1 MVELRIL
8 MVGDVCGRPGRE
20 MLREH
25 LGPLRRS
32 HKADLVIV
40 NGENAAAGFG
50 ITPSV
55 YAEIVSA
62 GADVVTLGNHTF
74 DKKDAMSLLDEE
86 PHLLRPLNY
95 PPGAPGRGAAVVVA
109 AGARVLVLNA
119 MGRVFLPI
127 LLDDP
132 FRAVDAELEAY
143 RGRYDVAFLD
153 FHGEATSEKEA
164 MGWYLDGRAAAV
176 VGTHTHVQTADE
188 RVLPKGT
195 AYITD
200 VGMTGPADSV
210 LGMDKDAMVQRM
222 LRQLPVRFEVAEGRR
237 QLNAVVVEVDGESGM
252 AREVQRI
259 FIRD

>member
-1 MVELRIL
+1 MRIL
-8 MVGDVCGRPGRE
+8 MVGDVCGRPGRSF
-20 MLREH
+20 LREL
-25 LGPLRRS
+25 LGSLRRS
-32 HKADLVIV
+32 HGADLVVV

-55 YAEIVSA
+55 YQELLEA

-74 DKKDAMSLLDEE
+74 DKKEAMTLLDEE
-86 PHLLRPLNY
+86 PRLLRPLNY
-95 PPGAPGRGAAVVVA
+95 PPGAPGRGAAVVEA
-109 AGARVLVLNA
+109 KGRRVLVMNA

-132 FRAVDAELEAY
+132 FRAVDAALGAHA
-143 RGRYDVAFLD
+143 GRSDVAFLD

-164 MGWYLDGRAAAV
+164 MGWYLDGRVAAV

-188 RVLPKGT
+188 RLLPQGT

-210 LGMDKDAMVQRM
+210 LGMDKDAMVERM
-222 LRQLPVRFEVAEGRR
+222 RRQLPMRFEVAEGRR
-237 QLNAVVVEVDGESGM
+237 QLNAVVVDVEAESGR

-259 FIRD
+259 FIRE

>member
-1 MVELRIL
+1 MRIL
-8 MVGDVCGRPGRE
+8 MVGDVCGRPGRT
-20 MLREH
+20 MLREQ
-25 LGPLRRS
+25 LPALRRS
-32 HKADLVIV
+32 YGADLVVV

-55 YAEIVSA
+55 YEELRAA

-74 DKKDAMSLLDEE
+74 DKKEAMTLLDEE
-86 PHLLRPLNY
+86 PRLLRPLNY
-95 PPGAPGRGAAVVVA
+95 PPGAPGRGAAVVEA
-109 AGARVLVLNA
+109 AGCRVLVMNA

-132 FRAVDAELEAY
+132 FRAVDAELEAHQ
-143 RGRYDVAFLD
+143 GRFGVALLD

-176 VGTHTHVQTADE
+176 LGTHTHVQTADE
-188 RVLPKGT
+188 RILPAGT

-222 LRQLPVRFEVAEGRR
+222 LRQLPTRFEVAEGRR
-237 QLNAVVVEVDGESGM
+237 QINAVVVEVERESGM

-259 FIRD
+259 FIRE

>member
-1 MVELRIL
+1 MRIL
-8 MVGDVCGRPGRE
+8 MVGDVCGRPGRTI
-20 MLREH
+20 LREQ
-25 LGPLRRS
+25 LAGLRRS
-32 HKADLVIV
+32 HGADLVVV

-55 YAEIVSA
+55 YEELLAA

-74 DKKDAMSLLDEE
+74 DKKEAMALLDEE
-86 PHLLRPLNY
+86 PRLLRPLNY
-95 PPGAPGRGAAVVVA
+95 PPGAPGRGAAVVE
-109 AGARVLVLNA
+109 AGGCRVLVMNA

-132 FRAVDAELEAY
+132 FRAVDAELEAHS
-143 RGRYDVAFLD
+143 GRYDVAFLD

-188 RVLPKGT
+188 RILPQGT

-222 LRQLPVRFEVAEGRR
+222 LRQLPTRFEVAEGRR
-237 QLNAVVVEVDGESGM
+237 QINAVVVEVDRESGQ

-259 FIRD
+259 FIRE

>member
-1 MVELRIL
+1 
-8 MVGDVCGRPGRE
+8 MVGDVCGRPGRS

-25 LGPLRRS
+25 LPALRRA
-32 HKADLVIV
+32 HAADLVVV

-55 YAEIVSA
+55 YEELRAA

-74 DKKDAMSLLDEE
+74 DKKEAMALLDEE
-86 PHLLRPLNY
+86 PRLLRPLNY
-95 PPGAPGRGAAVVVA
+95 PPGAPGRGAAVVD
-109 AGARVLVLNA
+109 AGGCRVLVMNA

-132 FRAVDAELEAY
+132 FRAVEAELEAHS
-143 RGRYDVAFLD
+143 GRYDAVFLD

-188 RVLPKGT
+188 RILPAGT

-210 LGMDKDAMVQRM
+210 LGMNKDAMVQRM
-222 LRQLPVRFEVAEGRR
+222 LRQLPTRFEVAEGRR
-237 QLNAVVVEVDGESGM
+237 QLNAVVVEVESGL

-259 FIRD
+259 FIRE

>member
-1 MVELRIL
+1 MRIL
-8 MVGDVCGRPGRE
+8 MVGDVCGRPGRTI
-20 MLREH
+20 LREQ
-25 LGPLRRS
+25 LPGLRRS
-32 HKADLVIV
+32 HGADLVVV

-55 YAEIVSA
+55 YEELLAA

-74 DKKDAMSLLDEE
+74 DKKEAMALLDEE
-86 PHLLRPLNY
+86 PRLLRPLNY
-95 PPGAPGRGAAVVVA
+95 PPGAPGRGAAVVE
-109 AGARVLVLNA
+109 AGGCRVLVMNA

-132 FRAVDAELEAY
+132 FRAVDAELDAH

-188 RVLPKGT
+188 RVLPLGT

-210 LGMDKDAMVQRM
+210 LGMNKDAMVQRM
-222 LRQLPVRFEVAEGRR
+222 LRQLPTRFEVAEGRR
-237 QLNAVVVEVDGESGM
+237 QINAVVVEVDRESGQ

-259 FIRD
+259 FIRE

>member
-1 MVELRIL
+1 
-8 MVGDVCGRPGRE
+8 

-25 LGPLRRS
+25 LPSLRRG
-32 HKADLVIV
+32 HGADLVIV

-55 YAEIVSA
+55 YAEILAA

-74 DKKDAMSLLDEE
+74 DKKEAMTLLDEE
-86 PHLLRPLNY
+86 PRLLRPLNY
-95 PPGAPGRGAAVVVA
+95 PPGAPGRGAVIVEA
-109 AGARVLVLNA
+109 AGCRVLVLNA

-132 FRAVDAELEAY
+132 FRAVEREIEAC
-143 RGRYDVAFLD
+143 RGRCDAVFLD

-188 RVLPKGT
+188 RVLPGGT

-210 LGMDKDAMVQRM
+210 LGMDKDAMLQRM
-222 LRQLPVRFEVAEGRR
+222 LHQLPTRFEVAEGRR
-237 QLNAVVVEVDGESGM
+237 QLNAVVVDVEPESGM

-259 FIRD
+259 FIRE

>member
-1 MVELRIL
+1 
-8 MVGDVCGRPGRE
+8 MVGDVCGRPGRA

-25 LGPLRRS
+25 LPGLRRS
-32 HKADLVIV
+32 HGADLVVV

-55 YAEIVSA
+55 YEEILAA
-62 GADVVTLGNHTF
+62 GADVVTLGNHAF
-74 DKKDAMSLLDEE
+74 DKKEAMGLLDEE
-86 PHLLRPLNY
+86 PRLLRPLNY
-95 PPGAPGRGAAVVVA
+95 PPGAPGRGAVVVE
-109 AGARVLVLNA
+109 AGGRRVLVMNA

-132 FRAVDAELEAY
+132 FRAVDGVLEEQ
-143 RGRYDVAFLD
+143 RGRFDVAFLD

-164 MGWYLDGRAAAV
+164 MGWYLDGRVAAV

-188 RVLPKGT
+188 RVLPDGT

-210 LGMDKDAMVQRM
+210 LGMDKGAMVRRM
-222 LRQLPVRFEVAEGRR
+222 LQQLPARFEVAEGRR
-237 QLNAVVVEVDGESGM
+237 QLNAVVVDVDGDTGRS
-252 AREVQRI
+252 REVQRI
-259 FIRD
+259 FIRE